1 MAARHGRAGTESF
14 RRALA
19 ARDAARGAPTRPE
32 NSGAAPWPR
41 CSPELFVHAIDVLR
55 GPSGRAERAAGRGP
69 TRHIRHFALTPQTLP
84 RPTFVPG
91 RVIIVAETRL
101 NPLNVL
107 G

>member
-1 MAARHGRAGTESF
+1 GPVMSQENTERPRTQLS
-14 RRALA
+14 
-19 ARDAARGAPTRPE
+19 RGLSHTGSSLVMHHRVSIA
-32 NSGAAPWPR
+32 
-41 CSPELFVHAIDVLR
+41 
-55 GPSGRAERAAGRGP
+55 AAGRGP

-91 RVIIVAETRL
+91 RVTIVAETRL